1 MRENIAIDA
10 SRSDQACKLSFARS
24 VETLAGARTIT
35 ADEVDKFNAL
45 AFDPDGAGRTI
56 TLPAEAESAGCLL
69 FISNEADAAPE
80 ILTIQDDTPAT
91 ICTPDQNECA
101 ILFCNGTNWF
111 GLAGPT
117 S

>member
-10 SRSDQACKLSFARS
+10 SNSDQACKLNFVRA

-35 ADEVDKFNAL
+35 VAEVEQYNAL

-56 TLPAEAESAGCLL
+56 TLPAEAQCAGCFLL
-69 FISNEADAAPE
+69 ITNEADAAPE
-80 ILTIQDDTPAT
+80 VLTIQDDTPAT

-111 GLAGPT
+111 GLSGVT

>member
-10 SRSDQACKLSFARS
+10 SNSEQACKLSFSRS
-24 VETLAGARTIT
+24 VETLSGARSIT
-35 ADEVDKFNAL
+35 VAEVDQYNAL

-56 TLPAEAESAGCLL
+56 TLPPEAQCAGAFLW
-69 FISNEADAAPE
+69 ITNEAGGSPE
-80 ILTIQDDTPAT
+80 VLTIQDDTPAT

-101 ILFCNGTNWF
+101 WLFCNGTNWW
-111 GLAGPT
+111 GLVILT